1 MQTFS
6 QTNPVK
12 YTRTIVRHQVSDGKG
27 GFYTER
33 RGPYEVRTAYL
44 YQSLATKSDTVK
56 RKKPQG
62 IMLLKSVTDQNHSET
77 ETFDSPASYTRELG
91 SRFYLEENQGTV
103 LAFLG
108 SGFGRVALST
118 PDPSTLLLNR
128 VKEMRGNLAMIM
140 TEYRDTCTL
149 FGSVAETV
157 YQVGIKL
164 ARRDFRGLA
173 NVAFGVGDDRHKAYW
188 REFSKRRRV
197 ADTHLGVVYGV
208 LPLVDDVEKM
218 AYGLYTTARGLK
230 PAYQRISAKD
240 TESGSRTIDSGVFPL
255 NGVDHP
261 VTIVVGEEWSR
272 KDVMYVTFNPSV
284 HRFQQF
290 GLTNPLSA
298 LYNAIPYSFIVDTM
312 FNVGSYLG
320 SLDAMIGVDTWFGH
334 TTSKRSWHAVKSC
347 PIFGSATQK
356 GRIYTRSSLAVPTP
370 TLRYEPSDSLKTVLN
385 GLALLTQLRIDRKKD
400 PL

>member
-1 MQTFS
+1 MQSFT

-12 YTRTIVRHQVSDGKG
+12 YTRTIIRHQVSDGKG

-33 RGPYEVRTAYL
+33 SEPALIGTRYL
-44 YQSLATKSDTVK
+44 HSSLVSKSDTVK

-62 IMLLKSVTDQNHSET
+62 ILLLKSVTDQNHSEVL
-77 ETFDSPASYTRELG
+77 TFDNRASVTRELG
-91 SRFYLEENQGTV
+91 SRFYLEENHGTV

-108 SGFGRVALST
+108 SGFDRVYLSQ
-118 PDPSTLLLNR
+118 PNPSTLLLNR
-128 VKEMRGNLAMIM
+128 VKEMKGNLAMIM
-140 TEYRDTCTL
+140 TEYRETCTL
-149 FGSVAETV
+149 FGAVAETV

-164 ARRDFRGLA
+164 ARRDYRGLA

-188 REFSKRRRV
+188 REFSKRRRA
-197 ADTHLGVVYGV
+197 ADMHLGVMYGV

-218 AYGLYTTARGLK
+218 AYGLYETARGLK

-240 TESGSRTIDSGVFPL
+240 VESGFKTVDAGTYPL
-255 NGVDHP
+255 NGVNHP

-272 KDVMYVTFNPSV
+272 RDVMYVTFNPSV

-312 FNVGSYLG
+312 FNVGAYLS
-320 SLDAMIGVDTWFGH
+320 SLDAMIGVDTWFGYS
-334 TTSKRSWHAVKSC
+334 TSLRKWRATKSC
-347 PIFGSATQK
+347 PAVGSASQE
-356 GRIYTRSSLAVPTP
+356 GRIYTRSSLSAPTP
-370 TLRYEPSDSLKTVLN
+370 TLRYEPSDSLTTVLN
-385 GLALLTQLRIDRKKD
+385 GIALLTQLRVDRKKD
-400 PL
+400 PI